1 MRRLALAVGLLGLS
15 SMAWAESPWGGTW
28 ILREPPQGVHLT
40 MIVEE
45 VGTGWKL
52 TYKIVDPKA
61 PGTISSTI
69 LTQLDG
75 KDVPSMVDGKPTG
88 QTMGIRK
95 VDSRHA
101 VGIMKFR
108 GREMATSKSELSPD
122 GKVLTVETE
131 YAASNPTGQV
141 GKEIQHWDR
150 Q

>member
-1 MRRLALAVGLLGLS
+1 
-15 SMAWAESPWGGTW
+15 
-28 ILREPPQGVHLT
+28 

-52 TYKIVDPKA
+52 TYKIVDPKV
-61 PGTISSTI
+61 PGAISSTI

-95 VDSRHA
+95 IDSRHS
-101 VGIMKFR
+101 VGIVKFR
-108 GREMATSKSELSPD
+108 GREMSTSKSELSPD
-122 GKVLTVETE
+122 GKVLTVETA
-131 YAASNPTGQV
+131 YAASNPTGKV
-141 GKEIQHWDR
+141 GREIQHWGR

>member
-1 MRRLALAVGLLGLS
+1 MRRLALVVGLLGLS
-15 SMAWAESPWGGTW
+15 SMAWADSPWSGTW

-52 TYKIVDPKA
+52 TYKIVDPKV

-75 KDVPSMVDGKPTG
+75 KDVPSIVDGKLTG

-101 VGIMKFR
+101 VGIVKFR
-108 GREMATSKSELSPD
+108 GRNMSTSKSELSAD